1 MKINIEQSAM
11 SESIKNLA
19 EAQVKVQKEI
29 KDIGKDS
36 EGYGYKYTSYDTL
49 VKYLRPL
56 LTKYGL
62 SFVQMPVGN
71 DGEIGVQTIYMHTSG
86 EWITSVVKSPIV
98 DSKQMNIYQ
107 SVGAAITY
115 FRRYSLSAFVGIASD
130 EDNDVA
136 TIKVEEKPVPKPAPA
151 KKPTKKVN
159 TNPVLNVSKF
169 TKSASFD
176 GLEAF
181 KAHQR
186 DNKLRVSQTDEVILR
201 GMLKELGD
209 ATVSG
214 QVKEGLET
222 GSINAKNVE
231 AYKKRLEEKIEENS
245 PGITKEEVDEVFS

>member
-19 EAQVKVQKEI
+19 SAQVKVQQEI

-36 EGYGYKYTSYDTL
+36 QGYGYNYTSYDAL

-86 EWITSVVKSPIV
+86 EWITSVVKSPIENA
-98 DSKQMNIYQ
+98 KGMNTYQ

-130 EDNDVA
+130 EDNDA
-136 TIKVEEKPVPKPAPA
+136 TTVKVEETPVPKPKPTPA
-151 KKPTKKVN
+151 KESIKKVN
-159 TNPVLNVSKF
+159 TVP
-169 TKSASFD
+169 
-176 GLEAF
+176 
-181 KAHQR
+181 
-186 DNKLRVSQTDEVILR
+186 VSQTDSVILR

-209 ATVSG
+209 ANVSELA
-214 QVKEGLET
+214 QEGLKT
-222 GSINAKNVE
+222 GSINANNVE
-231 AYKKRLEEKIEENS
+231 AYKKRIEELIAKNG

>member
-19 EAQVKVQKEI
+19 SAQVKVQQEI

-136 TIKVEEKPVPKPAPA
+136 TIKVEETPVPKPTPA

-159 TNPVLNVSKF
+159 TNP
-169 TKSASFD
+169 
-176 GLEAF
+176 
-181 KAHQR
+181 
-186 DNKLRVSQTDEVILR
+186 VSQTDEVILR

-222 GSINAKNVE
+222 GSINANNIE
-231 AYKKRLEEKIEENS
+231 AYKKRIEEKIEEKS
-245 PGITKEEVDEVFS
+245 PGITPEEVDEVFS

>member
-19 EAQVKVQKEI
+19 SAQVKVQQEI

-71 DGEIGVQTIYMHTSG
+71 DSEIGVQTIYMHTSG

-159 TNPVLNVSKF
+159 TNPV
-169 TKSASFD
+169 
-176 GLEAF
+176 
-181 KAHQR
+181 
-186 DNKLRVSQTDEVILR
+186 SQTDEVILR

-231 AYKKRLEEKIEENS
+231 AYKNRLEEKIEEKN
-245 PGITKEEVDEVFS
+245 PGITPEEVDEVFS

>member
-136 TIKVEEKPVPKPAPA
+136 TIKVEETPVPKPTPA

-159 TNPVLNVSKF
+159 TNP
-169 TKSASFD
+169 
-176 GLEAF
+176 
-181 KAHQR
+181 
-186 DNKLRVSQTDEVILR
+186 VSQTDEVILR

-209 ATVSG
+209 ATISG

-222 GSINAKNVE
+222 GSINANNIE
-231 AYKKRLEEKIEENS
+231 AYKKRIEEKIEEKS
-245 PGITKEEVDEVFS
+245 PGITPEEVDEVFS

>member
-136 TIKVEEKPVPKPAPA
+136 TIKVEETPVPKPTPA
-151 KKPTKKVN
+151 KKPTKKVH
-159 TNPVLNVSKF
+159 TNP
-169 TKSASFD
+169 
-176 GLEAF
+176 
-181 KAHQR
+181 
-186 DNKLRVSQTDEVILR
+186 VSQTDEVILR

>member
-19 EAQVKVQKEI
+19 SAQVKVQQEI

-36 EGYGYKYTSYDTL
+36 QGYGYNYTSYDAL

-86 EWITSVVKSPIV
+86 EWITSVVKSPIENA
-98 DSKQMNIYQ
+98 KGMNTYQ

-130 EDNDVA
+130 EDNDA
-136 TIKVEEKPVPKPAPA
+136 TTVKVEETPVPKPKPTPA
-151 KKPTKKVN
+151 KESIKKVN
-159 TNPVLNVSKF
+159 TVP
-169 TKSASFD
+169 
-176 GLEAF
+176 
-181 KAHQR
+181 
-186 DNKLRVSQTDEVILR
+186 VSQTDSVILR

-209 ATVSG
+209 ANVSELA
-214 QVKEGLET
+214 QEGLKT
-222 GSINAKNVE
+222 GSINANNVE
-231 AYKKRLEEKIEENS
+231 AYKKRIEELISKNG
-245 PGITKEEVDEVFS
+245 PGITKEEIDEVFS

>member
-1 MKINIEQSAM
+1 MEKKMKINIEQSAM

-19 EAQVKVQKEI
+19 SAQVKVQQEI

-36 EGYGYKYTSYDTL
+36 QGYGYNYTSYDAL

-136 TIKVEEKPVPKPAPA
+136 TIKVEETPVPKPTPA

-159 TNPVLNVSKF
+159 TNP
-169 TKSASFD
+169 
-176 GLEAF
+176 
-181 KAHQR
+181 
-186 DNKLRVSQTDEVILR
+186 VSQTDEVILR

-214 QVKEGLET
+214 QVKEGLEI

>member
-159 TNPVLNVSKF
+159 TNPV
-169 TKSASFD
+169 
-176 GLEAF
+176 
-181 KAHQR
+181 
-186 DNKLRVSQTDEVILR
+186 SQTDEVILR

-231 AYKKRLEEKIEENS
+231 AYKKRLEEKIKEKN
-245 PGITKEEVDEVFS
+245 PGITPEEVDEVFS

>member
-19 EAQVKVQKEI
+19 SAQVKVQQEI

-36 EGYGYKYTSYDTL
+36 QGYGYNYTSYDAL

-86 EWITSVVKSPIV
+86 EWITSVVKSPIENA
-98 DSKQMNIYQ
+98 KGMNTYQ

-130 EDNDVA
+130 EDNDA
-136 TIKVEEKPVPKPAPA
+136 TTVKVEETPVPKPKPTPA
-151 KKPTKKVN
+151 KESIKKVN
-159 TNPVLNVSKF
+159 TVP
-169 TKSASFD
+169 
-176 GLEAF
+176 
-181 KAHQR
+181 
-186 DNKLRVSQTDEVILR
+186 VSQTDSVILR

-209 ATVSG
+209 ANVSELV
-214 QVKEGLET
+214 QEGLKT
-222 GSINAKNVE
+222 GSVNANNVE
-231 AYKKRLEEKIEENS
+231 AYKKRIEELISKNG
-245 PGITKEEVDEVFS
+245 PGITKEEIDEVFS

>member
-1 MKINIEQSAM
+1 MKTKIEQSAM

-136 TIKVEEKPVPKPAPA
+136 TIKVEEKPVPKPTPA

-159 TNPVLNVSKF
+159 TNP
-169 TKSASFD
+169 
-176 GLEAF
+176 
-181 KAHQR
+181 
-186 DNKLRVSQTDEVILR
+186 VSQTDEVILR

-231 AYKKRLEEKIEENS
+231 AYKKRLEEKIKEKN
-245 PGITKEEVDEVFS
+245 PGITPEEVDEVFS

>member
-19 EAQVKVQKEI
+19 SAQVKVQQEI

-36 EGYGYKYTSYDTL
+36 QGYGYNYTSYDAL

-86 EWITSVVKSPIV
+86 EWITSVVKSPIENA
-98 DSKQMNIYQ
+98 KGMNTYQ

-130 EDNDVA
+130 EDNDA
-136 TIKVEEKPVPKPAPA
+136 TTVKVEETPVPKPKPTPA
-151 KKPTKKVN
+151 KESIKKVN
-159 TNPVLNVSKF
+159 TVP
-169 TKSASFD
+169 
-176 GLEAF
+176 
-181 KAHQR
+181 
-186 DNKLRVSQTDEVILR
+186 VSQTDSVILR

-209 ATVSG
+209 ANVSELA
-214 QVKEGLET
+214 QEGLKT
-222 GSINAKNVE
+222 GSINANNVE
-231 AYKKRLEEKIEENS
+231 AYKKRIEELIAKNG
-245 PGITKEEVDEVFS
+245 PGITKEEIDEVFS

>member
-1 MKINIEQSAM
+1 MKTKIEQSAM

-136 TIKVEEKPVPKPAPA
+136 TIKVEETPVPKPTPA

-159 TNPVLNVSKF
+159 TNP
-169 TKSASFD
+169 
-176 GLEAF
+176 
-181 KAHQR
+181 
-186 DNKLRVSQTDEVILR
+186 VSQTDEVILR

>member
-19 EAQVKVQKEI
+19 SAQVKVQQEI

-136 TIKVEEKPVPKPAPA
+136 TIKVEETPVPKPTPA

-159 TNPVLNVSKF
+159 TNP
-169 TKSASFD
+169 
-176 GLEAF
+176 
-181 KAHQR
+181 
-186 DNKLRVSQTDEVILR
+186 VSQTDEVILR

>member
-19 EAQVKVQKEI
+19 SAQVKVQQEI

-71 DGEIGVQTIYMHTSG
+71 DSEIGVQTIYMHTSG

-136 TIKVEEKPVPKPAPA
+136 TIKVEETPVPKPTPA

-159 TNPVLNVSKF
+159 TNP
-169 TKSASFD
+169 
-176 GLEAF
+176 
-181 KAHQR
+181 
-186 DNKLRVSQTDEVILR
+186 VSQTDEVILR

>member
-19 EAQVKVQKEI
+19 SAQVKVQQEI

-136 TIKVEEKPVPKPAPA
+136 TIKVEETPVPKPTPA

-159 TNPVLNVSKF
+159 TNP
-169 TKSASFD
+169 
-176 GLEAF
+176 
-181 KAHQR
+181 
-186 DNKLRVSQTDEVILR
+186 VSQTDEVILR

-222 GSINAKNVE
+222 GSINANNIE
-231 AYKKRLEEKIEENS
+231 AYKKRIEEKIEEKS

>member
-136 TIKVEEKPVPKPAPA
+136 TIKVEETPVPKPTPA

-159 TNPVLNVSKF
+159 TNP
-169 TKSASFD
+169 
-176 GLEAF
+176 
-181 KAHQR
+181 
-186 DNKLRVSQTDEVILR
+186 VSQTDEVILR

>member
-1 MKINIEQSAM
+1 M
-11 SESIKNLA
+11 SESIKNIA
-19 EAQVKVQKEI
+19 SAQVKVQKEI
-29 KDIGKDS
+29 EDIGKDAK
-36 EGYGYKYTSYDTL
+36 GYGYNYTSYDIL

-56 LTKYGL
+56 LTRYGL

-136 TIKVEEKPVPKPAPA
+136 TIKVEETPVPKPTPA

-159 TNPVLNVSKF
+159 TNP
-169 TKSASFD
+169 
-176 GLEAF
+176 
-181 KAHQR
+181 
-186 DNKLRVSQTDEVILR
+186 VSQTDEVILR

>member
-136 TIKVEEKPVPKPAPA
+136 TIKVEETPVPKPTPA

-159 TNPVLNVSKF
+159 TNP
-169 TKSASFD
+169 
-176 GLEAF
+176 
-181 KAHQR
+181 
-186 DNKLRVSQTDEVILR
+186 VSQTDEVILR

-231 AYKKRLEEKIEENS
+231 AYKKRLEEKIEEKS
-245 PGITKEEVDEVFS
+245 PGITPEEVDEVFS

>member
-11 SESIKNLA
+11 SESIKNHA
-19 EAQVKVQKEI
+19 SAQVKVQQEI

-136 TIKVEEKPVPKPAPA
+136 TIKVEETPVPKPTPA

-159 TNPVLNVSKF
+159 TNP
-169 TKSASFD
+169 
-176 GLEAF
+176 
-181 KAHQR
+181 
-186 DNKLRVSQTDEVILR
+186 VSQTDEVILR

>member
-136 TIKVEEKPVPKPAPA
+136 TIKVEETPVPKPAPA

-159 TNPVLNVSKF
+159 TNP
-169 TKSASFD
+169 
-176 GLEAF
+176 
-181 KAHQR
+181 
-186 DNKLRVSQTDEVILR
+186 VSQTDEVILR

>member
-136 TIKVEEKPVPKPAPA
+136 TIKVEETPVPKPAPA

-159 TNPVLNVSKF
+159 TNP
-169 TKSASFD
+169 
-176 GLEAF
+176 
-181 KAHQR
+181 
-186 DNKLRVSQTDEVILR
+186 VSQTDEVILR

-231 AYKKRLEEKIEENS
+231 AYKKRLEEKIKEKN
-245 PGITKEEVDEVFS
+245 PGITPEEVDEVFS

>member
-19 EAQVKVQKEI
+19 SAQVKVQQEI

-71 DGEIGVQTIYMHTSG
+71 DSEIGVQTIYMHTSG

-136 TIKVEEKPVPKPAPA
+136 TIKVEETPVPKPTPA

-159 TNPVLNVSKF
+159 TNP
-169 TKSASFD
+169 
-176 GLEAF
+176 
-181 KAHQR
+181 
-186 DNKLRVSQTDEVILR
+186 VSQTDEVILR

-231 AYKKRLEEKIEENS
+231 AYKKRLEEKIKEKN
-245 PGITKEEVDEVFS
+245 PGITPEEVDEVFS

>member
-1 MKINIEQSAM
+1 
-11 SESIKNLA
+11 
-19 EAQVKVQKEI
+19 
-29 KDIGKDS
+29 
-36 EGYGYKYTSYDTL
+36 
-49 VKYLRPL
+49 
-56 LTKYGL
+56 
-62 SFVQMPVGN
+62 
-71 DGEIGVQTIYMHTSG
+71 MHTSG

-159 TNPVLNVSKF
+159 TNPV
-169 TKSASFD
+169 
-176 GLEAF
+176 
-181 KAHQR
+181 
-186 DNKLRVSQTDEVILR
+186 SQTDEVILR
-201 GMLKELGD
+201 GMLKELGA

>member
-36 EGYGYKYTSYDTL
+36 QGYGYNYTSYDAL

-136 TIKVEEKPVPKPAPA
+136 TIKVEETPVPKPKPTPA
-151 KKPTKKVN
+151 KESIKKVN
-159 TNPVLNVSKF
+159 TVP
-169 TKSASFD
+169 
-176 GLEAF
+176 
-181 KAHQR
+181 
-186 DNKLRVSQTDEVILR
+186 VSQTDEVILR

-214 QVKEGLET
+214 QVQEGLET
-222 GSINAKNVE
+222 GSVNANNVG
-231 AYKKRLEEKIEENS
+231 AYKKRIEELITKKS